1 MSAAAV
7 GGARIAERAAA
18 GPLLE
23 VEDLTRQ
30 FGGLTALDRV
40 SFAVAPGEI
49 MAVIGPNGAGKTTLF
64 NMITGFLPPT
74 AGEVRYRGAGITG
87 HSPAR
92 IAALGIIRT
101 FQNLVVFSEMTVAEN
116 VMVGCHRWTRTGL
129 VAAALALP
137 EAVREDRAVSAAAL
151 DALGLVGLRDRAHD
165 LTRDLPVGQQ
175 RLLEIARALAARPEM
190 LLLDEPTAGLTAAE
204 SRDLVEM
211 VRRLRAG
218 RVTFVIIE
226 HNMDV
231 VMDASDRVVV
241 LDYGEKIAEGTPR
254 EIQRDPRVI
263 AAYLGE
269 EPGAAPRETPREGGQ
284 GGQADG
290 PGETHR

>member
-1 MSAAAV
+1 MSAGAV
-7 GGARIAERAAA
+7 GNAAIGGAGVAGGTAARTVWDEA
-18 GPLLE
+18 DRPLLE

-49 MAVIGPNGAGKTTLF
+49 VAVIGPNGAGKTTLF

-129 VAAALALP
+129 LAAALALP

-204 SRDLVEM
+204 SRELVGM
-211 VRRLRAG
+211 IRRLRAG

-241 LDYGEKIAEGTPR
+241 LDYGEKIAEGTPQ

-269 EPGAAPRETPREGGQ
+269 EPGAAE
-284 GGQADG
+284 AL
-290 PGETHR
+290 GEARR